1 MSPLFSAVRVG
12 YAAPVRL
19 ADVIGRFLGKVE
31 IVLAGADED
40 LRAGQEALAAGD
52 AMGARAAAHRVLT
65 QAPDS
70 PLGLALL
77 ADACE
82 AARLDAE
89 LALTLEELASRAPSR
104 AEVWVRLARA
114 RQATGTP
121 VEEVRD
127 AYVRG
132 LAVAEAGSDSRVDAL
147 LGLADLDLAQGDGA
161 RAELW
166 IERAAPTVMGPRR
179 LEPAAGGTT
188 PAGERTVDLAVRAA
202 EARLLR
208 GDPGGAK
215 VSLDG
220 VSVPATDGRAAL
232 ARGRTLA
239 LLGDPGAFAFL
250 IRSVVL
256 DTPAASEALSSALA
270 HVPSDVQTRT
280 RVRSVVDAKGEQ
292 GLARWRAAF
301 ARAEGSRD
309 AARRALRE
317 AVASGDRASARPL
330 LDAALEDR
338 DADALG
344 EALGAL
350 GGGDPQ
356 GADPKVGPS
365 DDAEALLADA
375 RRIAAALTTP
385 GAGNPLDGTGA
396 ALDLVLPVVHSRVVP
411 WAEAVAR
418 QVVGTWIPSSGA
430 PASWAPL
437 LARLDARAHTVGDLA
452 VAARVGDLAADRSR
466 PVRLAIVGEFNA
478 GKSTFINALIGADVA
493 PTGVLPTTATLHHLR
508 WAPDPFAKILF
519 VEGHDPRERIVSH
532 GDLRAALK
540 TLDPASI
547 ARVELRLP
555 LASLVS
561 VEILDT
567 PGFNAPDPRHARVA
581 RSAFDEADAAL
592 WLLDA
597 TQAMKQS
604 ELDVLEEARRA
615 ELPVQMLVNKAD
627 RLSASD
633 LAKVMASVVAALD
646 ATRVGSWGRPLALSA
661 KKALAVKLGAAG
673 ASSRE
678 ALAESGWPPVQALLE
693 DQIVGRSA
701 ELKERALRRRA
712 AALVAEL
719 EGAWAARDRG
729 DREDAEQRIAAAHAA
744 ARAATRVERDAD
756 GLADRLAASLTPQA
770 AAWTRD
776 LELVFIGRD
785 PELAARDPVLAR
797 YRVDR
802 AVAAFAPS
810 LSRALSAIVPEV
822 ELPPGRL
829 APSARAVV
837 RAAAWSAAD
846 DAGALLSATA
856 RAAVATLIEQ
866 LLTLSVPTAQAAGAA
881 GVLRELGAIRV
892 ALASAPG
899 ARAEPPPA
907 GTAPTPWVE
916 PPPGHPS
923 L

>member
-1 MSPLFSAVRVG
+1 MSTLFSAVRVG
-12 YAAPVRL
+12 YAARVRL

-127 AYVRG
+127 AYVRA

-166 IERAAPTVMGPRR
+166 IERAAPTVMGSLMGSRA
-179 LEPAAGGTT
+179 LEPAGGAAAA
-188 PAGERTVDLAVRAA
+188 PAERTVDLAVRGA

-208 GDPGGAK
+208 GDAAGAK
-215 VSLDG
+215 AALDG

-270 HVPSDVQTRT
+270 HVPSDAQTRT
-280 RVRSVVDAKGEQ
+280 RIRSVVDAKGEQ

-301 ARAEGSRD
+301 ARAEGARD

-317 AVASGDRASARPL
+317 AVASGDRTSARPL

-350 GGGDPQ
+350 GSDPQ

-375 RRIAAALTTP
+375 RRIASALTSP
-385 GAGNPLDGTGA
+385 GAADPLDGAGA
-396 ALDLVLPVVHSRVVP
+396 ALDLLLPVVHPRVVP

-437 LARLDARAHTVGDLA
+437 LARLDARAHAVGDLA

-627 RLSASD
+627 RLSPPD

-673 ASSRE
+673 AASRE

-712 AALVAEL
+712 TVLVAEL

-756 GLADRLAASLTPQA
+756 ALAERLAASLTPQA

-810 LSRALSAIVPEV
+810 LSRALSAIVPEI

-846 DAGALLSATA
+846 DAGPLLSATA

-866 LLTLSVPTAQAAGAA
+866 LLALSVPPAQPAGAA
-881 GVLRELGAIRV
+881 GVLRELGAIHV
-892 ALASAPG
+892 ALG
-899 ARAEPPPA
+899 AVPAAPA
-907 GTAPTPWVE
+907 GTAPTPRVE
-916 PPPGHPS
+916 PSPPGNPS

>member
-1 MSPLFSAVRVG
+1 
-12 YAAPVRL
+12 VRL

-40 LRAGQEALAAGD
+40 LRAGQDALSAGD
-52 AMGARAAAHRVLT
+52 AMGARAAAHRVLI

-82 AARLDAE
+82 AGHLDAE

-114 RQATGTP
+114 RRATGSP
-121 VEEVRD
+121 AEEVRD
-127 AYVRG
+127 AYVRA
-132 LAVAEAGSDSRVDAL
+132 LAVAEAGSDARVDAL

-161 RAELW
+161 RAEVW
-166 IERAAPTVMGPRR
+166 IERAAPIALGPRR
-179 LEPAAGGTT
+179 LEAAGQGVSAPQ
-188 PAGERTVDLAVRAA
+188 PAERTVDLAVRGA

-208 GDPGGAK
+208 GDAAGAK
-215 VSLDG
+215 AALDG
-220 VSVPATDGRAAL
+220 VPLPPTDGRAAL

-250 IRSVVL
+250 VRAVVL

-270 HVPSDVQTRT
+270 HVPSDAQTRT
-280 RVRSVVDAKGEQ
+280 RVHSVVDAKGEQ

-301 ARAEGSRD
+301 ARAEGARD
-309 AARRALRE
+309 AARRALRD
-317 AVASGDRASARPL
+317 AVASGDRTSARPL

-338 DADALG
+338 DAEALG
-344 EALGAL
+344 ESLNAMGP
-350 GGGDPQ
+350 DVR
-356 GADPKVGPS
+356 GADAKGAS
-365 DDAEALLADA
+365 DDEDALVADA
-375 RRIAAALTTP
+375 RRVASALAALATNESID
-385 GAGNPLDGTGA
+385 AAGA
-396 ALDLVLPVVHSRVVP
+396 ALDLVLPVAHPRVVP
-411 WAEAVAR
+411 WAESVAR
-418 QVVGTWIPSSGA
+418 QVATTWIPPTGA
-430 PASWAPL
+430 PAAWAPL
-437 LARLDARAHTVGDLA
+437 LARLDARAHAVGDLA
-452 VAARVGDLAADRSR
+452 IAARVGDLAAERSR

-519 VEGHDPRERIVSH
+519 VEGHEPRERIVSH
-532 GDLRAALK
+532 GDLRATLK
-540 TLDPASI
+540 TLDPATI

-581 RSAFDEADAAL
+581 RSAFEEADAAL

-597 TQAMKQS
+597 TQAMKKS
-604 ELDVLEEARRA
+604 EIEVLDEARRA
-615 ELPVQMLVNKAD
+615 ELPMQMLVNKAD

-633 LAKVMASVVAALD
+633 LAKVMASVHEALD
-646 ATRVGSWGRPLALSA
+646 ATHVGSWGRPLALSA
-661 KKALAVKLGAAG
+661 KKALAIKLGAAG
-673 ASSRE
+673 EASPE

-693 DQIVGRSA
+693 AQIVGRST

-712 AALVAEL
+712 AALVTDL

-729 DREDAEQRIAAAHAA
+729 DRADADHQIAAAHAA
-744 ARAATRVERDAD
+744 ARAASRVERDAD
-756 GLADRLAASLTPQA
+756 ALAERLAASLTPQA
-770 AAWTRD
+770 ASWTRD

-802 AVAAFAPS
+802 AVAAFGPS
-810 LSRALSAIVPEV
+810 LARALSAIVPEV
-822 ELPPGRL
+822 DL
-829 APSARAVV
+829 APARLTPSVRAVV

-846 DAGALLSATA
+846 DAAPLLLATA
-856 RAAVATLIEQ
+856 RAAVATLVEQ
-866 LLTLSVPTAQAAGAA
+866 LFALSVPPPPVAGAT
-881 GVLRELGAIRV
+881 GVLRELEAIRV
-892 ALASAPG
+892 ALGSGPTSPG
-899 ARAEPPPA
+899 APSPEPRS
-907 GTAPTPWVE
+907 V
-916 PPPGHPS
+916 
-923 L
+923 